1 MHQEPHS
8 TEHHFLED
16 TSPAHR
22 EYVRTLDGVRE
33 ENRKLKEQLVI
44 LEAHIK

>member
-1 MHQEPHS
+1 MQIDW
-8 TEHHFLED
+8 LEGLESRVHD
-16 TSPAHR
+16 SVEQLA
-22 EYVRTLDGVRE
+22 ELRE